1 MKNRER
7 DESMC
12 VGGGGQCGK
21 KEWKAG
27 DKAL

>member
-7 DESMC
+7 EESMC

-21 KEWKAG
+21 EWKAG

>member
-7 DESMC
+7 DKSMC
-12 VGGGGQCGK
+12 VAVGGQCG